1 MLANIVATTIVDNT
15 LLSRLIVGSIFN
27 LNFKIG
33 SNWQF
38 NFRNRIK
45 NWFDFNYFKIE
56 SNWIESIFDS
66 KIEIE
71 SNCQKC

>member
-33 SNWQF
+33 SN
-38 NFRNRIK
+38 
-45 NWFDFNYFKIE
+45 
-56 SNWIESIFDS
+56 
-66 KIEIE
+66 
-71 SNCQKC
+71 